1 MNKISIIIKREY
13 LTRIKKKSFLVMT
26 FLGPILIA
34 SLWIIPFFLA
44 LNSET
49 QSKVLVVDETIFE
62 KGESKSSLY
71 LNNFKNTEDLRFEY
85 GYDINEAQIKLENGE
100 YNAVLEIVNTNDMP
114 PIKGFLF
121 YSDNEPSLSAQQNIR
136 NQLTEVLKNYVL
148 TYDYGMNAKDLAWF
162 NDPKIGF
169 YSKDIRSGENSY
181 KEIKTVLGTISGFLI
196 YMFIF
201 IFGAQVMKSVSEEK
215 TNRIV
220 EVLISSIK
228 PIQLLMGK
236 IIALALVG
244 LTQFVLWVCLSGLLI
259 TGLQTIYPQ
268 KFSPVQKE
276 NITLNERVISVDKL
290 DNFSNETE
298 KVSQIT
304 QGLFSI
310 NYVLI
315 IGMFLFYF
323 MAGYFLYASLFGAV
337 GALMDV
343 DTDAQQF
350 TLPITI
356 PLILAMVCFPIILNN
371 PSGNVAFWMSII
383 PLTAPMV
390 MMMRIP
396 FGVPIWEIALS
407 MSLMIIFIAGAI
419 WFAAKI
425 YRTGILMYGKNI
437 TYKEIWKWF
446 KYNN

>member
-1 MNKISIIIKREY
+1 MNKVGIIIRREY
-13 LTRIKKKSFLVMT
+13 LTRVKKKSFLVMT

-34 SLWIIPFFLA
+34 CLWIVPFFLA

-49 QSKVLVVDETIFE
+49 QSKVLVVDETLVE
-62 KGESKSSLY
+62 TNGVKSSLY
-71 LNNFKNTEDLRFEY
+71 LNQFKNNNELKFEY
-85 GYDINEAQIKLENGE
+85 GYDITEAQKKLEEGK
-100 YNAVLEIVNTNDMP
+100 YDAVLEIAKTNDMP

-121 YSDNEPSLSAQQNIR
+121 YSENEPSLSGQKAIQT
-136 NQLTEVLKNYVL
+136 QLTDILKDHVL
-148 TYDYGMNAKDLAWF
+148 TYDYGMSEKDLDWF
-162 NDPKIGF
+162 NNPKIGF
-169 YSKDIRSGENSY
+169 YSKDVRSGEDSY

-220 EVLISSIK
+220 EVLVSSIK

-236 IIALALVG
+236 ILAIALVG
-244 LTQFVLWVCLSGLLI
+244 LTQFILWVGLTFVLI
-259 TGLQTIYPQ
+259 TGLQSFYPQ
-268 KFSPVQKE
+268 KFAPPQKE
-276 NITLNERVISVDKL
+276 NITINERVISVDKVN
-290 DNFSNETE
+290 NFS
-298 KVSQIT
+298 SQTGEVNQIV

-310 NYVLI
+310 DYILVI
-315 IGMFLFYF
+315 SMFLFYF

-356 PLILAMVCFPIILNN
+356 PLILAMVCFPIIIND
-371 PSGNVAFWMSII
+371 PSGTIAFWLSII
-383 PLTAPMV
+383 PLTAPMI
-390 MMMRIP
+390 MMIRIP
-396 FGVPIWEIALS
+396 FGVPVWEIGLS
-407 MSLMIIFIAGAI
+407 MGIMIIFILGAM

-446 KYNN
+446 KYDN